1 MDSDQPPEHASTA
14 GDGAVAQREVLLWD
28 DGIHEHKEASLLYFW
43 RLEFGAEYDRE
54 AILER
59 LRRFYREFGI
69 TSYCVYQTLGDY
81 DLLLR
86 LWVPRRFIAEE
97 ISTGLR
103 TFLGGTTLGPV
114 DYLACHTRTHWAK
127 SQAGVS
133 GRAGAAELES
143 VGEDVVSAVNAFNRA
158 QFNEQTALPRPTGS
172 EGLIAAR
179 VLAPI
184 SLETRG
190 IRMFVLFDRA
200 RRAGDN
206 YHEDVLDRLTRG
218 CESIEREW
226 SETHA
231 QDSPPPWPTGPQ
243 FSIYSGQGPLS
254 DFLIMAR
261 APHGDFHDFT
271 QLLITRLRELG
282 LAKTY
287 HIRPYTFV
295 IADRLFTDFQ
305 EQRASSADI
314 TPETLRGQE
323 HETLE
328 FKATFAVNL
337 RRWRSDGTRTP
348 DEQVKDQV
356 VKSVCGFLNS
366 LEGGS
371 LIIGVLEA
379 EREYVKAN
387 AAGSGAEFLAW
398 LTESFHYRPDVDDSG
413 ALIRPLPNA
422 LIGVKN
428 EYDGPKTAY
437 RDADKYYGAI
447 RDVLR
452 ERIEPNPLGWLRVG
466 EREIEGQSFA
476 IVTVRPADTWCYAKL
491 SNSREPQFFVREAAS
506 TRSAA
511 GREAELYREA
521 DPRDVSRH
529 ERGRPRV

>member
-1 MDSDQPPEHASTA
+1 MDSTTPPERAEIA
-14 GDGAVAQREVLLWD
+14 NDPEAAKREVLLWD

-43 RLEFGAEYDRE
+43 RLEFGAEYERD

-59 LRRFYREFGI
+59 LGRFYREFGI

-103 TFLGGTTLGPV
+103 TFLAGTTLGPV
-114 DYLACHTRTHWAK
+114 DYIACHTRTHWAK
-127 SQAGVS
+127 AKVGTERQTGS
-133 GRAGAAELES
+133 AELES
-143 VGEDVVSAVNAFNRA
+143 IGEDVISAVNAFNRT
-158 QFNEQTALPRPTGS
+158 QFNDRMAVPRPTGS
-172 EGLIAAR
+172 EQLIAAG

-184 SLETRG
+184 SLETKG
-190 IRMFVLFDRA
+190 IRMFIVFDRA
-200 RRAGDN
+200 RRAADN
-206 YHEDVLDRLTRG
+206 YHEDVLNRLTRG
-218 CESIEREW
+218 CEAIEIEWRERP
-226 SETHA
+226 E
-231 QDSPPPWPTGPQ
+231 QQEPPWPTGPH

-254 DFLIMAR
+254 DFLITAR
-261 APHGDFHDFT
+261 APHGDFHEFT
-271 QLLITRLRELG
+271 QLLVTRLRDLG

-287 HIRPYTFV
+287 QIRPYTFV
-295 IADRLFTDFQ
+295 IADQLFTDFQ

-337 RRWRSDGTRTP
+337 RRWRSDGTRGP

-371 LIIGVLEA
+371 LIIGVLET
-379 EREYVKAN
+379 EREYVKAEG
-387 AAGSGAEFLAW
+387 AGSGQEFLAW
-398 LTESFHYRPDVDDSG
+398 LEEHFDYRAEVDDSG
-413 ALIRPLPNA
+413 ALVRPLSNA

-428 EYDGPKTAY
+428 EYDGPNTAY
-437 RDADKYYGAI
+437 RDADKYYGAL

-452 ERIEPNPLGWLRVG
+452 DRIEPNPLGWLRVG
-466 EREIEGQSFA
+466 EREIDGQSFA
-476 IVTVRPADTWCYAKL
+476 IVTVRPAEVWCYAKL
-491 SNSREPQFFVREAAS
+491 SKSHEPQFFIREAAS

-521 DPRDVSRH
+521 DPRDGSQ
-529 ERGRPRV
+529 RGRARF